1 MNRPYGAMSADE
13 LRARFHHR
21 AVLFERSAE
30 LADAIARGVDV
41 LVRSLEGGG
50 SVFACGNGGSA
61 TQAAHFVLELVGRFK
76 RERRALRAF
85 SLAENAGT
93 LTAIGNDYE
102 FADVF
107 ARQLHGMLRPG
118 DCLVALSTSGESENV
133 VRACRA
139 AREAKGRVLGLT
151 GAKGGRLAAESDVVV
166 MVPEN
171 DTPLV
176 QEVHLAVLHLW
187 CETVEEALFPR
198 PTGGR

>member
-1 MNRPYGAMSADE
+1 MSMAMGPDE
-13 LRARFHHR
+13 IRARLGER
-21 AVLFERSAE
+21 AGVFER
-30 LADAIARGVDV
+30 ARSVAPAVARAGEV

-61 TQAAHFVLELVGRFK
+61 TQAAHLVLELVGRFQ

-102 FADVF
+102 FADIF
-107 ARQLHGMLRPG
+107 ARQLRGILRAG

-139 AREAKGRVLGLT
+139 AREAKGRVVGLT
-151 GAKGGRLAAESDVVV
+151 GAQGGRVAAESDVAIQ
-166 MVPEN
+166 VPES

-176 QEVHLAVLHLW
+176 QEVHLVVVHLL
-187 CETVEEALFPR
+187 CEMVEDAIFPPAPGAR
-198 PTGGR
+198 

>member
-1 MNRPYGAMSADE
+1 MSVARDE
-13 LRARFHHR
+13 PGMDEALRERLGQRAGVFERARSLAPPAAR
-21 AVLFERSAE
+21 A
-30 LADAIARGVDV
+30 GGV
-41 LVRSLEGGG
+41 LVRALEGGG

-107 ARQLHGMLRPG
+107 ARQLAGMVRPG

-133 VRACRA
+133 VRACVATRG
-139 AREAKGRVLGLT
+139 AKGRVIALT
-151 GAKGGRLAAESDVVV
+151 GAAGGRVAAESDVAVQ
-166 MVPEN
+166 VPET

-187 CETVEEALFPR
+187 CEMVEDALFPGAAR
-198 PTGGR
+198 

>member
-1 MNRPYGAMSADE
+1 MNRPYGAMSASE

-21 AVLFERSAE
+21 ALLFERSGE

-93 LTAIGNDYE
+93 LTAISNDYE

-151 GAKGGRLAAESDVVV
+151 GAKGGRMAAESDVVI

>member
-1 MNRPYGAMSADE
+1 MSGAYGTMGPEQIAAR
-13 LRARFHHR
+13 LRER
-21 AVLFERSAE
+21 ALVFERAGALGESV
-30 LADAIARGVDV
+30 ARAGDL

-61 TQAAHFVLELVGRFK
+61 TQAAHFVGELVGRFK

-102 FADVF
+102 FADIY
-107 ARQLHGMLRPG
+107 ARQLQGILRPG

-139 AREAKGRVLGLT
+139 AREGKGRVVAMT
-151 GAKGGRLAAESDVVV
+151 GAKGGRVASDSDVAIQ
-166 MVPEN
+166 VPEA

-176 QEVHLAVLHLW
+176 QEVHLAVVHLL
-187 CETVEEALFPR
+187 CEIVEDALFPR
-198 PTGGR
+198 TSGTR

>member
-1 MNRPYGAMSADE
+1 MNGPCGSMGHDEIVARLGARAGVFE
-13 LRARFHHR
+13 RAR
-21 AVLFERSAE
+21 E
-30 LADAIARGVDV
+30 LAPAVVRAGDV

-76 RERRALRAF
+76 RDRRALRAF
-85 SLAENAGT
+85 SLVENAGT

-102 FADVF
+102 FADIF
-107 ARQLHGMLRPG
+107 ARQLHGMVRPG

-139 AREAKGRVLGLT
+139 AREAKGRVIAFT
-151 GAKGGRLAAESDVVV
+151 GETGGRAATESDVALQ
-166 MVPEN
+166 VPET

-176 QEVHLAVLHLW
+176 QEVHLALLHLL
-187 CETVEEALFPR
+187 CEMIEDALFPR
-198 PTGGR
+198 TSGAR

>member
-1 MNRPYGAMSADE
+1 MGEEE

-21 AVLFERSAE
+21 AVLLERSAE
-30 LADAIARGVDV
+30 LAETVARAADV

-76 RERRALRAF
+76 HERRALRAF
-85 SLAENAGT
+85 SLSENAGT

-151 GAKGGRLAAESDVVV
+151 GAKGGRVASESDVVV
-166 MVPEN
+166 LVPEN

>member
-1 MNRPYGAMSADE
+1 MSGPYGSMGADE
-13 LRARFHHR
+13 IQARLGERAAVMERARSLAPDVVR
-21 AVLFERSAE
+21 AGE
-30 LADAIARGVDV
+30 V
-41 LVRSLEGGG
+41 LVHSLEGGG

-102 FADVF
+102 FADIF
-107 ARQLHGMLRPG
+107 ARQLQGILRPG

-133 VRACRA
+133 VRACQA
-139 AREAKGRVLGLT
+139 AKEAKGRVVGLT
-151 GAKGGRLAAESDVVV
+151 GAKGGRVAAASDVALR
-166 MVPEN
+166 VPES

-176 QEVHLAVLHLW
+176 QEVHLAVVHLL
-187 CETVEEALFPR
+187 CEIVEDALFPR
-198 PTGGR
+198 SGAR